1 MTDAWRAPE
10 ASQRY
15 VLDTVRRADRD
26 RFLGALFAPEPAR
39 TRFVGIL
46 AFDHELARTR
56 SVTRE
61 PMLARIRLEW
71 WREAVAE
78 AAGSGK
84 PRAQPIVESLSET
97 VRRRGLAPER
107 LLALIDA
114 REEEIEGPLDV
125 LRAGHALAD
134 LQLAVLGIDDAPT
147 TQAARAVAAAWLM
160 GGARARR
167 AARRGARAASRG
179 RSGGAAHPAAGALA
193 RRHGAW
199 RSRSPIGGRRGAA
212 ILTHVPRIDKSWVVS
227 RASRTPSTTVRRPV
241 PAARRQLRF
250 EAFRRDV
257 EDAGLDGGCVPFGA
271 AYASKE
277 APGAPSAVSGWRSA
291 EGPIGGGNVA
301 RAKANGIEIE
311 YETAGNKS
319 DPALLLVMGLGAQ
332 LTIWPDALFQGLAQA
347 GLLRH
352 PLRQPRHR
360 PVDRL
365 RRLGRAQHRRW
376 RSRS

>member
-39 TRFVGIL
+39 AICWLFWRSITSWR
-46 AFDHELARTR
+46 APAR
-56 SVTRE
+56 VTRE

-84 PRAQPIVESLSET
+84 PRAQPLVESLSET

-147 TQAARAVAAAWLM
+147 RQAARAVA
-160 GGARARR
+160 
-167 AARRGARAASRG
+167 
-179 RSGGAAHPAAGALA
+179 
-193 RRHGAW
+193 
-199 RSRSPIGGRRGAA
+199 
-212 ILTHVPRIDKSWVVS
+212 
-227 RASRTPSTTVRRPV
+227 RP
-241 PAARRQLRF
+241 
-250 EAFRRDV
+250 
-257 EDAGLDGGCVPFGA
+257 G
-271 AYASKE
+271 
-277 APGAPSAVSGWRSA
+277 
-291 EGPIGGGNVA
+291 
-301 RAKANGIEIE
+301 
-311 YETAGNKS
+311 
-319 DPALLLVMGLGAQ
+319 
-332 LTIWPDALFQGLAQA
+332 
-347 GLLRH
+347 
-352 PLRQPRHR
+352 
-360 PVDRL
+360 
-365 RRLGRAQHRRW
+365 
-376 RSRS
+376 